1 MFTIHLYLEG
11 RYPEALVSAKRSS
24 GEVASMMFL
33 AIAHGALGNREEARD
48 ALAKWA
54 ETSLAMARD
63 PAAVIRRSHPTDD
76 SSTPS

>member
-1 MFTIHLYLEG
+1 
-11 RYPEALVSAKRSS
+11 
-24 GEVASMMFL
+24 MMFL